1 MQKIFGLIL
10 MVILLVNCFIFFSS
24 ADGGL
29 ITQLFRDIIEPNQLA
44 MIVFDE
50 MVERIVF
57 QIDYEGNADDFAWII
72 PVPSYPKLFPK
83 TLREW
88 LNNNDYAFPEE
99 GEEILDYYI
108 QKDWFFIAM
117 KIQLEEEEITGND
130 YSGVIQPLGVMF
142 FSEKII
148 YPLKISTLSVPSW
161 GTEVL
166 IYVFSDERLT
176 FNGAQ
181 EEYSALV
188 TPLPLREYPILHNLI
203 DEPFTLTKLRK
214 NFIVEEMS
222 EDLVFQVL
230 KKNIK
235 INSIFDFNSP
245 LSQVVLFLSVFIL
258 ILKKGRKR

>member
-1 MQKIFGLIL
+1 
-10 MVILLVNCFIFFSS
+10 
-24 ADGGL
+24 
-29 ITQLFRDIIEPNQLA
+29 
-44 MIVFDE
+44 
-50 MVERIVF
+50 
-57 QIDYEGNADDFAWII
+57 
-72 PVPSYPKLFPK
+72 
-83 TLREW
+83 
-88 LNNNDYAFPEE
+88 
-99 GEEILDYYI
+99 
-108 QKDWFFIAM
+108 M
-117 KIQLEEEEITGND
+117 KIQLEEKEITGND
-130 YSGVIQPLGVMF
+130 YSGAIQPLGVMF

-166 IYVFSDERLT
+166 IYVFSDERLI

-188 TPLPLREYPILHNLI
+188 TPEQLREYPILHNLI

-235 INSIFDFNSP
+235 INSIFDFNPP

-258 ILKKGRKR
+258 ILKKVRKR